1 MSTEFPDWL
10 NDFIT
15 ASFGEYQLMNQHQLV
30 QQQLDSQSLNQQ
42 NELNKNMLNQEDQ
55 ANVKGIN
62 DQTGEVFEVVVKDID
77 KKKKDKGLQIE
88 FVGGRHGER
97 YICSSIEDFCNGR
110 YTHLVSQPL
119 QVVAEEIAKDN
130 SFINNF
136 IDISI
141 AGNSESI
148 NIETALDITN
158 KITKESYISDSDYK
172 KICAKLNY
180 EDLNSYNV
188 YLKSANIKIAATQS
202 QIKYYVDY
210 IKNFKEYKLSSQD
223 PKKIES
229 LKSRIASVE
238 KFKKIAKELSE
249 EFKKDPILQNIN
261 IGE

>member
-1 MSTEFPDWL
+1 
-10 NDFIT
+10 
-15 ASFGEYQLMNQHQLV
+15 
-30 QQQLDSQSLNQQ
+30 
-42 NELNKNMLNQEDQ
+42 MLNQEDQ

-180 EDLNSYNV
+180 ED
-188 YLKSANIKIAATQS
+188 SA
-202 QIKYYVDY
+202 
-210 IKNFKEYKLSSQD
+210 EPPSSAVTAC
-223 PKKIES
+223 S
-229 LKSRIASVE
+229 TSSGSSRISSAAEGRDSASS
-238 KFKKIAKELSE
+238 ASRSGRCRTMPSSE
-249 EFKKDPILQNIN
+249 EIASASRPKRSRMRAERARPHAECTRPPYGDRMHRRQSPISSRKRSSTIVRSL
-261 IGE
+261 GSTRVAASCSRR